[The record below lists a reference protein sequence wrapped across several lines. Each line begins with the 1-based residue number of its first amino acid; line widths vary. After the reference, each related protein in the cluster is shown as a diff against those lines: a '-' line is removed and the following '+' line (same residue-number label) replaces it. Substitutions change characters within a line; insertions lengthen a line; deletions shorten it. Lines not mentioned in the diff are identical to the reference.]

1 MKLSV
6 VMITRNEK
14 RNLARAL
21 SSVRFAD
28 EIVVLD
34 SGSDDGTQKL
44 AEALGAR
51 VETRTFTGFAEMKNA
66 AVDLALGE
74 WIFVLDADE
83 EVTPALAE
91 AIIAAIHRPD
101 GPDAYGVPRL
111 SSFLG
116 RWIHHSGWFPDY
128 TVRLFRRGKAHFRPV
143 RVHESLAVDGRV
155 ERFPRAA
162 CMNHYTYETME
173 QYLAK
178 LNQYT
183 SLAATDM
190 IEKGRQPRIW
200 DLFIHPPF
208 TFFRQYILRAGW
220 RDGSHGLVLALLSSF
235 YVFIKYLKLRFPDR
249 TVEE

>member
-6 VMITRNEK
+6 VMIARNEK

-21 SSVRFAD
+21 NSVRFAD
-28 EIVVLD
+28 EVVVLD
-34 SGSDDGTQKL
+34 SGSTDGTQAL
-44 AEALGAR
+44 AKALGAR
-51 VETRTFTGFAEMKNA
+51 VETREFTGFAEMKNA
-66 AVDLALGE
+66 AVDLARGE

-83 EVTPALAE
+83 EVTPPLAE
-91 AIIAAIHRPD
+91 AILAAVERPD

-116 RWIHHSGWFPDY
+116 RWIRHSSWFPDY
-128 TVRLFRRGKAHFRPV
+128 TIRLFRSGTARFRPV
-143 RVHESLAVDGRV
+143 RVHESLAVEGRV
-155 ERFPRAA
+155 ERFPKTAY
-162 CMNHYTYETME
+162 MKHYTYETME

-183 SLAATDM
+183 SLAAVDM
-190 IEKGRQPRIW
+190 IEKGRRPMPW

-208 TFFRQYILRAGW
+208 TFFRQYFLRAGW
-220 RDGSHGLVLALLSSF
+220 RDGVHGLVLALLSGF

-249 TVEE
+249 PLGE